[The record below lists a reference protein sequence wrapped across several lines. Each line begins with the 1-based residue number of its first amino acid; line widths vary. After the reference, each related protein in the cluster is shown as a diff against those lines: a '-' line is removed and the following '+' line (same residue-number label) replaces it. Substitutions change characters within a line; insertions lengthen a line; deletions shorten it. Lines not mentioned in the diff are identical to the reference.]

1 MIEYQVRGTN
11 FMSDEVRIDFRG
23 VDEYN
28 QISLS
33 GYVPV
38 THVEFFSHSS
48 SMESL
53 AGLVKTK
60 VTERLNNGEPASAE

>member
-11 FMSDEVRIDFRG
+11 FMTDEVRIDFRG

-38 THVEFFSHSS
+38 THAEFFQHSS
-48 SMESL
+48 SMEAL
-53 AGLVKTK
+53 AGLVKDK
-60 VTERLNNGEPASAE
+60 VTERLNNGEPSAVE